1 MARRTDGRVKR
12 SFWGGHR
19 RGRFYAHRW
28 QHRRCSGAVP
38 FRPIMGDIGKP
49 IRETD
54 RPAPVRVPEP
64 EPEPEPDREPEP
76 EPDREP
82 PPPPREPEPVEA
94 QRA

>member
-1 MARRTDGRVKR
+1 MARRADGRVKR

-19 RGRFYAHRW
+19 RGRFYAYLW
-28 QHRRCSGAVP
+28 QRRRCSGAVP
-38 FRPIMGDIGKP
+38 FRVHMADIGKP

-54 RPAPVRVPEP
+54 RPAPVRVPAP
-64 EPEPEPDREPEP
+64 EPEPA
-76 EPDREP
+76 REP